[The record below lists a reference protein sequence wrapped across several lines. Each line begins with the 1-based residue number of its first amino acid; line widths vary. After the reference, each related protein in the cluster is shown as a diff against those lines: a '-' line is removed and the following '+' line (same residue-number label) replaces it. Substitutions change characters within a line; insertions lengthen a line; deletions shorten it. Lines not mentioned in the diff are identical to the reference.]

1 MTEPLFL
8 MSDEFSEHFWRL
20 VIDFVLL
27 CQIRVH
33 FVLKFVQL
41 LVKIVARDLSM
52 FVLKFVARCQ

>member
-1 MTEPLFL
+1 
-8 MSDEFSEHFWRL
+8 L

-33 FVLKFVQL
+33 LVLKFVQL